1 MSIKRVSFHFV
12 DYGYAITD
20 YKSQGATT
28 KNVIIFADAQMAS
41 MNAFYTQVTRAKENI
56 TIYTENKEALL
67 ANLNKDAR
75 QKSTLDYTMQGEEI
89 VEKYQIKKEILNAM
103 KGSGK
108 ALAEIGFEGEKGAAL
123 LRIPGKSYQNS
134 NTSIDTLLQG
144 IDSVIQKFDF
154 LLDKLKQ
161 KMDQKK
167 SQNLIIESVLT
178 DYKTVNNSEP
188 QTIKIKF

>member
-1 MSIKRVSFHFV
+1 MNFA

-28 KNVIIFADAQMAS
+28 KNVTIFADTQMAS
-41 MNAFYTQVTRAKENI
+41 INAFYTQVTRAKENI
-56 TIYTENKEALL
+56 TIYTGNKEALL

-75 QKSTLDYTMQGEEI
+75 QKSTLDYTMQGEEMA
-89 VEKYQIKKEILNAM
+89 EKDQIKKEILNTM

-123 LRIPGKSYQNS
+123 LSLPGKSYQNG
-134 NTSIDTLLQG
+134 NTSKDTLLQG
-144 IDSVIQKFDF
+144 IDRVIQKFDL

-161 KMDQKK
+161 KMEQKK
-167 SQNLIIESVLT
+167 SQNPIIESVLT
-178 DYKTVNNSEP
+178 THKTINSSNL